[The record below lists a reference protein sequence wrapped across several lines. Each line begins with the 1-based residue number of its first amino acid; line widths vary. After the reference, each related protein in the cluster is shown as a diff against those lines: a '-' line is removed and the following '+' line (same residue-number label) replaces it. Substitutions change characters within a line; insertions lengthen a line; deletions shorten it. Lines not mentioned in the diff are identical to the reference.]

1 MPRSVILITLL
12 KIFYKNYSVSKQ
24 PCIMEQITLT
34 DEHKKIL
41 FGIPLFEGLSN
52 NKKITFTDRLD
63 YVVYDIQKNDIIA
76 RQNTPC
82 KSLYILLE
90 GQLRVDI
97 IDGFGNNVMIEDIIA
112 PRAFATPHLFSKD
125 HTLPATFTVTIK
137 GTLLKATKES
147 VFKLISEEPDLLK
160 NFLCVTGNCNVCTVT
175 RLHALTQ
182 KTVRNRIVV
191 YLLEKKHADRDWVIA
206 DHNNSQLADYL
217 CVTRPALSK
226 EINKMAKEGL
236 IAVEGKKIHILALDK
251 LKQVVL

>member
-1 MPRSVILITLL
+1 
-12 KIFYKNYSVSKQ
+12 
-24 PCIMEQITLT
+24 MEQIALA
-34 DEHKKIL
+34 DKHKRIL
-41 FGIPLFEGLSN
+41 FDTLLFEGLSSN
-52 NKKITFTDRLD
+52 VKLTFLDRLD
-63 YVVYDIQKNDIIA
+63 FVLYDIEKNDIIA

-97 IDGFGNNVMIEDIIA
+97 IDGWGNNVMIEDIIA

-125 HTLPATFTVTIK
+125 NTLPATFTVTAN

-147 VFKLISEEPDLLK
+147 VFKLISVEPDVLK

-175 RLHALTQ
+175 RLRALTQ
-182 KTVRNRIVV
+182 KNIRNRIIV
-191 YLLEKKHADRDWVIA
+191 YLLEKQRADRDWIIA

-236 IAVEGKKIHILALDK
+236 IAIEGKKIHLIEIAK
-251 LKQVVL
+251 LKQTVL

>member
-1 MPRSVILITLL
+1 
-12 KIFYKNYSVSKQ
+12 
-24 PCIMEQITLT
+24 MEQITLT
-34 DEHKKIL
+34 DKHQKTL
-41 FGIPLFEGLSN
+41 FDIPLFEGLSSN
-52 NKKITFTDRLD
+52 VKLTFIDRLD
-63 YVVYDIQKNDIIA
+63 YVLYDIEKSDIIA

-125 HTLPATFTVTIK
+125 NTLPATFTVITK
-137 GTLLKATKES
+137 GVLLKATKES

-175 RLHALTQ
+175 RLRALTQ
-182 KTVRNRIVV
+182 KTIRNRIIV
-191 YLLEKKHADRDWVIA
+191 YLLEKKRADHDWVVA

-236 IAVEGKKIHILALDK
+236 ISVDGKKIHILEIAK
-251 LKQVVL
+251 LKQAIS

>member
-1 MPRSVILITLL
+1 
-12 KIFYKNYSVSKQ
+12 
-24 PCIMEQITLT
+24 MEQIALT
-34 DEHKKIL
+34 GKHRKIL
-41 FGIPLFEGLSN
+41 FDIPLFEGLSSN
-52 NKKITFTDRLD
+52 IKDTFLDRLD
-63 YVVYDIQKNDIIA
+63 FVLYSIEKNDIIA

-97 IDGFGNNVMIEDIIA
+97 IDGWGNNVMIEDIIA

-125 HTLPATFTVTIK
+125 NTLPATFTVTIK
-137 GTLLKATKES
+137 GTLFKASKDS

-175 RLHALTQ
+175 RLRALTQ
-182 KTVRNRIVV
+182 KTIRNRIIV
-191 YLLEKKHADRDWVIA
+191 YLLEKKRADLDWVIA

-236 IAVEGKKIHILALDK
+236 ISVEGKKIYLLEMAR
-251 LKQVVL
+251 LKQAIL

>member
-1 MPRSVILITLL
+1 
-12 KIFYKNYSVSKQ
+12 
-24 PCIMEQITLT
+24 MEQITLT

-41 FGIPLFEGLSN
+41 YDIPLFEGISN
-52 NKKITFTDRLD
+52 NVKPILLERLD
-63 YVVYDIQKNDIIA
+63 FVLYGIEKNDIIA

-97 IDGFGNNVMIEDIIA
+97 IDGWGNNVMIEDIIA

-125 HTLPATFTVTIK
+125 STLPATFTVTIK

-160 NFLCVTGNCNVCTVT
+160 NFLCVTGNCNKCTVT
-175 RLHALTQ
+175 RLRTLTQ
-182 KTVRNRIVV
+182 KTIRNRIIV
-191 YLLEKKHADRDWVIA
+191 YLLEKKRTDQDWVMA

-226 EINKMAKEGL
+226 EI
-236 IAVEGKKIHILALDK
+236 
-251 LKQVVL
+251 